1 MIGNRILKRPMGVL
15 RRRMRAFLLDNGT
28 AEHAPEAAVVR
39 VRPDPLS
46 LIGSVWS
53 GSGTDNMILIAG
65 LARAARAKRYLEIG
79 AYRGFTAGFVRWACP
94 DIEIHAIDNWQRA
107 NTSAAA
113 LISGVQQISGTS
125 HNIFTHDGDSTV
137 ELDKLI
143 GLGLSF
149 DLIYVD
155 GCHTY
160 EYAKSDYEK
169 ALQLLPP
176 TGTIVIDDTVTWWGP
191 RELSEELQS
200 KKLPSHVH
208 LLEIQSANGLLILRK
223 QPQKKGPL
231 QLTRENCPDG
241 VWHDEAPP
249 PPPTTNHVP

>member
-1 MIGNRILKRPMGVL
+1 MIADRILKRPIDAL
-15 RRRMRAFLLDNGT
+15 RREIRARLLENGA
-28 AEHAPEAAVVR
+28 AEP
-39 VRPDPLS
+39 RPDPLS

-53 GSGTDNMILIAG
+53 GSGADNMILIAG
-65 LARAARAKRYLEIG
+65 LARAGRAKRYLEIG

-94 DIEIHAIDNWQRA
+94 DIEIHAIDNWQRSA
-107 NTSAAA
+107 TSAAELVA
-113 LISGVQQISGTS
+113 GVRQISGTS
-125 HNIFTHDGDSTV
+125 HNVFTHEGDSTAQ
-137 ELDKLI
+137 LDKLI

-191 RELSEELQS
+191 RELSEELQER
-200 KKLPSHVH
+200 LPQDQFH
-208 LLEIQSANGLLILRK
+208 LLEIQTTNGLLILRK
-223 QPQKKGPL
+223 QPREKAPL

-241 VWHDEAPP
+241 VWHDSPPAPSSID
-249 PPPTTNHVP
+249 HVS